1 MSFLTTPKSILV
13 LSVIAAPGAGVEVQ
27 TTQLR
32 SSICIRP
39 LPVRSVEPLYQIAS
53 PVSDWMASCAPCK
66 SFPIRF
72 GIVQLSAEADDASPT
87 DAQASVTKVAPVI

>member
-13 LSVIAAPGAGVEVQ
+13 LSVIAAPGAGVDVQ

-39 LPVRSVEPLYQIAS
+39 SPVRSVEPVYQTAS
-53 PVSDWMASCAPCK
+53 AVKDWIASCAP
-66 SFPIRF
+66 
-72 GIVQLSAEADDASPT
+72 
-87 DAQASVTKVAPVI
+87 